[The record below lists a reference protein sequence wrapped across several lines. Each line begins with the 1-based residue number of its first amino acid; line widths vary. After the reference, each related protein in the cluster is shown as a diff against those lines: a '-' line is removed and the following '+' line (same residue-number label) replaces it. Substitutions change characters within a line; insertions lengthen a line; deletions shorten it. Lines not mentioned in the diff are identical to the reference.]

1 MEQIV
6 PSITTNDLE
15 WCANWTQDNK
25 FYCTLFI
32 KGNKYSKPRGFNKL
46 LQELFGETFGGFRY
60 DQYRNGY
67 ECWFKNKE
75 DMLTLKLL
83 AKNGSSERT
92 NYVR

>member
-1 MEQIV
+1 MEQTV

-46 LQELFGETFGGFRY
+46 LE
-60 DQYRNGY
+60 DPNIYRKFNIQKGIGAPDLI
-67 ECWFKNKE
+67 KNMQA
-75 DMLTLKLL
+75 DV
-83 AKNGSSERT
+83 AKNRT
-92 NYVR
+92 MMVEEILGAA